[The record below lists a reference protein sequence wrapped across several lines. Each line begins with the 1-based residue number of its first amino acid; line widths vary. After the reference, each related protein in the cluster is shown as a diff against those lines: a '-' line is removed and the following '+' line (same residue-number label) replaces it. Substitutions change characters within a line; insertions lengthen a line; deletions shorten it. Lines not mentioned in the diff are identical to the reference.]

1 MAHQRAH
8 QRLDH
13 AIVIG
18 GSIAGLLATKVV
30 STIFDRVT
38 LIDRDPLPLSPQPR
52 RGVPQS
58 VQPHVLFTRGFQI
71 MEEHF
76 PGLGE
81 RLTAAGAVTID
92 WGREFHLFSHGDWNA
107 TFEGESQLKSVTC
120 SRYLL
125 ETVVRQQ
132 VAKLPN
138 VQFLDAC
145 KVQGLLMAEDSSA
158 INGVRYQPLEDQ
170 RSEDQQQEDNNPA
183 ILSAQ
188 LVIDAS
194 GRGSSASHW
203 LRQLGITP
211 PPQTRVDGGLGYAT
225 RRYRIPD
232 SDNPACKVMLIS
244 HEPPDQPRLGYLAQV
259 ENDQWIATLGGYGKK
274 YPPLDAEGFLAFAQ
288 TLEQPHFY
296 EAIRNAEPCS
306 DIIAHRA
313 TANRLYHYEKVALP
327 SGFVALGDAVCALC
341 PVYGQGMTV
350 SALSSLVLQRWLTK
364 IQSSGG
370 QLDGNTFQKQLAR
383 SNAPAWS
390 LATSRDS
397 EFAFTQGAI
406 KQQGL
411 ANRILSGYVQR
422 LLKQTQQDGEMH
434 LLMMEVAH
442 LLKSPVSLFHPQI
455 VGKVLLS

>member
-1 MAHQRAH
+1 MAHQR
-8 QRLDH
+8 LEH

-30 STIFDRVT
+30 SKIFNRVT

-71 MEEHF
+71 MEQHF
-76 PGLGE
+76 PGLGKS
-81 RLTAAGAVTID
+81 LAAAGAVTID
-92 WGREFHLFSHGDWNA
+92 WGREFHLFSLGDWNA

-132 VAKLPN
+132 VAKLSN

-145 KVQGLLMAEDSSA
+145 KVQGLLIAEDSSA
-158 INGVRYQPLEDQ
+158 IQGVCYQRLEDNKQ
-170 RSEDQQQEDNNPA
+170 A
-183 ILSAQ
+183 TLSAQ
-188 LVIDAS
+188 LVVNAS
-194 GRGSSASHW
+194 GRGSSAAHW
-203 LRQLGITP
+203 LRQLGLTP
-211 PPQTRVDGGLGYAT
+211 PPQTRVDGGLGYGT

-232 SDNPACKVMLIS
+232 SDKPDCKVMLIS

-274 YPPLDAEGFLAFAQ
+274 YPPLDPEGFLAFAQ

-296 EAIRNAEPCS
+296 QAIRNAEPCS

-313 TANRLYHYEKVALP
+313 TANRLYHYEEITLP

-364 IQSSGG
+364 VQVSGSK
-370 QLDGNTFQKQLAR
+370 LDGNTFQKQLAR
-383 SNAPAWS
+383 SNAPSWS
-390 LATSRDS
+390 MATSRDS
-397 EFAFTQGAI
+397 GFAFTQGAI
-406 KQQGL
+406 RQQGFG
-411 ANRILSGYVQR
+411 NKVLSGYMQR

-442 LLKSPVSLFHPQI
+442 LLRSPMSLFQPQI